1 MKEELF
7 VDFFIQVIELK
18 KSVQTKLERE
28 KERLIKLEAGIE
40 TLKVEVNEA
49 NGLTKIQ
56 QITLSLIFDSM
67 KNMYGEIRN
76 LWEVTLISYD
86 SSLNTEMQT
95 ILNTKIIDEISKQ
108 IPKTPELEKWMKMK
122 KEMKMNK
129 VIGGHGITAGG
140 NIGNISIFSGING
153 QFAAGENITQTQT
166 LSASDKKELLDCL
179 IQFQKEAAKLGIPE
193 DELGTVNGDLNA
205 AIKEAKKEEPDTSKI
220 KSRFESAIE
229 TVKEVGD
236 TIEKVS
242 KWEWTGKILKILG
255 SLYGVTQK

>member
-7 VDFFIQVIELK
+7 VDFFLQVIELK

-49 NGLTKIQ
+49 KGLTKIQ

-76 LWEVTLISYD
+76 LWELTLISYD

-108 IPKTPELEKWMKMK
+108 IPKTPELEKLMLME
-122 KEMKMNK
+122 KEMKMCK
-129 VIGGHGITAGG
+129 VIGGPGITAGRD
-140 NIGNISIFSGING
+140 IIFSGING
-153 QFAAGENITQTQT
+153 PFAAGENITQTQT

-220 KSRFESAIE
+220 KSRFESAID

-255 SLYGVTQK
+255 KLSLSVIL

>member
-7 VDFFIQVIELK
+7 VDYFLQVIELK

-28 KERLIKLEAGIE
+28 KERLIKLEAIIE

-49 NGLTKIQ
+49 KGLTKIQ
-56 QITLSLIFDSM
+56 QSTLSLIFDSM
-67 KNMYGEIRN
+67 KSMYGEIRN
-76 LWEVTLISYD
+76 LWEFSLKSYD

-95 ILNTKIIDEISKQ
+95 ILNTIILDEISKQ
-108 IPKTPELEKWMKMK
+108 IPKTPELEKLMMME

-129 VIGGHGITAGG
+129 VIGGYGITAGG
-140 NIGNISIFSGING
+140 DITINGING
-153 QFAAGENITQTQT
+153 PFAAGENITQTQT

-220 KSRFESAIE
+220 KSRFESAID

-242 KWEWTGKILKILG
+242 K
-255 SLYGVTQK
+255 